1 MICRI
6 LLILLVAIQLASCGA
21 SEKIVKDEIKNANHK
36 ASIENNE
43 NEVLTSTSRTVVPKD
58 IVYNYIQE
66 FKDIAM
72 QNMKDYKIPAS
83 IILAQGVLE
92 SGSGKG
98 LLSRKSNNHFGI
110 KCHKGWAG
118 ETTTHDDD
126 DKGECFRK
134 YDDPAE
140 SYRDHALFL
149 TGRERY
155 AALFQ
160 LDITNYRM
168 WARGLREAGYA
179 TDPKYP
185 QKLIGLIERYNL
197 YEYDAIALGK
207 MKEVVPTE
215 ETEEK
220 VEFSKPVV
228 KEVVEQKKEEKVKE
242 QSKKEEPTEIVQETS
257 EQPKK
262 EQIESKE
269 PENNTVSTAVL
280 KKQGTV
286 KVEVKKEEPTRRKIQ
301 PLIQTVVNPE
311 TNELEYV
318 MPEPNE
324 DDISEFKQETTG
336 TLKKLEVKK
345 KEEEEKEIVEE
356 TVEELVIPN
365 ATASIIESKKEV
377 IHTNDAQSG
386 EYKEIGGHGLYKV
399 VKGDT
404 VYSISRKLGVSVS
417 QIVKLNNLVNY
428 SIAVGQ
434 ILRIK

>member
-21 SEKIVKDEIKNANHK
+21 SEKVVKDEIKNANHK

-215 ETEEK
+215 GTEEK

-242 QSKKEEPTEIVQETS
+242 QPKKEEPKAVIKEEVVKIEET
-257 EQPKK
+257 K
-262 EQIESKE
+262 
-269 PENNTVSTAVL
+269 T
-280 KKQGTV
+280 
-286 KVEVKKEEPTRRKIQ
+286 EPTRRKIQ

-336 TLKKLEVKK
+336 TLKKLEAKK
-345 KEEEEKEIVEE
+345 QEEQEKEIVEE

-365 ATASIIESKKEV
+365 ATASIIESKEEV